1 MKIGIYAQPSASGLG
16 GTDVVVAVLA
26 ESLAAT
32 DSVEILHH
40 GRNTTIDDLA
50 AFSGTDLQGVRLR
63 RVRPLSHV
71 AGDSHNPLRRFR
83 EARNAGREL
92 SAPYDLFIT
101 FTHEPPPFCH
111 APRGILAVL
120 FPMFTPFHRL
130 PSRGQASLWDLGR
143 RAYSLVEWKQ
153 RLAGYDLRIA
163 ISQYT
168 RHWVRRMWGVDTAI
182 VYPPTPLPPSVHEK
196 EALIVSIGR
205 FASGGHVKSQLEMV
219 DAFKDLLPEE
229 WHYVTAGALGEGA
242 ADLAY
247 ADKVRAAACSGQVRV
262 ATNLDRADVSDLYGR
277 ARLFWHAAGLG
288 SADSSPESSEHFGIS
303 TVEAM
308 SAGAVPIVINKGG
321 QPEIVEH
328 GVSGFLWNTLDELRE
343 YTRLLAA
350 DEPLRLRMSNAARE
364 RAELFSRSRFVGEF
378 TRLVD
383 SIRPGRSAAGIKRA
397 SRSVEAPLH

>member
-1 MKIGIYAQPSASGLG
+1 MKIGIYAQPSAAGLG

-26 ESLAAT
+26 ESLAAS

-40 GRNTTIDDLA
+40 GRKTTIDDLA
-50 AFSGTDLQGVRLR
+50 AFSGTDLRGVRLR
-63 RVRPLSHV
+63 KVRPLSHG

-83 EARNAGREL
+83 GARNAGREL

-120 FPMFTPFHRL
+120 FPMFTPFHLL

-182 VYPPTPLPPSVHEK
+182 VYPPTPLPPSVLEK

-219 DAFKDLLPEE
+219 GAFRDLLPEE

-247 ADKVRAAACSGQVRV
+247 AERVRAASGGQVRV

-277 ARLFWHAAGLG
+277 ARLFWHAAGFG
-288 SADSSPESSEHFGIS
+288 SAESSPESSEHFGIS

-364 RAELFSRSRFVGEF
+364 RAERFSRSRFVGEF

-383 SIRPGRSAAGIKRA
+383 SIRPGTSAAGIKTA